1 MTKRFNYDIFCDNEG
16 VVRVLLLSSYT
27 QSSSNVWKLFYT
39 IDGTEP
45 TETST
50 CIFVTDKA
58 NAIYTLND
66 INKDIILY
74 TRPVIKF
81 RTGSYNSDTKSV
93 ELDDEVFEF
102 TPFENKDYN
111 IRVFDINNVGENIT
125 SAYETTNIL
134 ISEPNNNGIIAQGSI
149 YITFN
154 GTEPSKDNYEYR
166 TYTHTINNSHFIT
179 LHDCVAKAV
188 VIYGDYKSSV
198 SEFTIGNGIYNM
210 ELPIITL
217 SPLSIDFR
225 FKNNEVGVYSYTTE
239 DNVTINEQETK
250 SNTNRNINA
259 VIVKAKK
266 YRIAYIITT
275 DNGTFKKYYWTTEIS
290 DKRGAI
296 KPIIS
301 FIASNKPNEIY
312 VKLDP
317 NNKFDTNSYK
327 VKYSI
332 NSSEYKDYVSS
343 IKLVSNDILHYYNTD
358 GESYSSIEKLEI
370 GNIDFESPILEYDAG
385 NDILKT
391 NNIPIL
397 PKWLNYCTDKAYLYD
412 NNDYQLGV
420 RTLPAKL
427 DDNRWSKIK
436 VIRSI
441 GIRNYTNN
449 SYVDNR
455 YFKKETIIT
464 SLDIITYTA
473 PSINYDEDKE
483 EVVVI
488 SNGSYKMYITTD
500 GTTPTINST
509 LINNG
514 DKLKPVF
521 GTIIRV
527 VGYDESRQEYTK
539 VTDYV
544 FKKLYSPTITVD
556 EYIRVNNPNIVG
568 DSQIQINDNG
578 TWININNI
586 KNENFRTAKCRII
599 YKDEDNIYESKIVYA
614 LYIKPYVV
622 PPELKVDE
630 DGNVTIF
637 QSTTNTIRYIIN
649 SHFIIPT
656 NLGFKYDGQNI
667 KLKNNDYIETMSVDY
682 NNNYSK
688 IVSYFY
694 SKDYITSTG
703 AIIEKLDSDKIDK
716 VNRKPYSYFDIIN
729 NDNYEIPKI
738 LTSINY
744 IVNTIN
750 SNFDLINKAEESLNR
765 KYSGYRFK
773 VYNEENN
780 TGILDIETHD
790 DKKYNGI
797 SLNPKAYKYP
807 YWDKGK
813 WNFNYIRNSIAYDKP
828 SDESAI
834 LYGKY
839 FVARF
844 IFDNS
849 VKYKFE
855 NINFIINNE

>member
-1 MTKRFNYDIFCDNEG
+1 MTKRFDYDIFCDNEG

-45 TETST
+45 TETSP
-50 CIFVTDKA
+50 CIFATDKA
-58 NAIYTLND
+58 NTVYTLNG
-66 INKDIILY
+66 INKDIVLY
-74 TRPVIKF
+74 TKPVIKF
-81 RTGSYNSDTKSV
+81 KTGAYNSDTKSI
-93 ELDDEVFEF
+93 ELDDETFMF

-111 IRVFDINNVGENIT
+111 MSVSDINNVGEKGT
-125 SAYETTNIL
+125 DTYETINL
-134 ISEPNNNGIIAQGSI
+134 VVNEPNYNGIIAQGSI
-149 YITFN
+149 YITFD

-166 TYTHTINNSHFIT
+166 IYTHNISNGRFIT
-179 LHDCVAKAV
+179 LQNCVAKAV
-188 VIYGDYKSSV
+188 VIYGDYKSNV
-198 SEFTIGNGIYNM
+198 SEFTIGDGIYNM
-210 ELPIITL
+210 ELPVITL
-217 SPLSIDFR
+217 SPLNIDFK
-225 FKNNEVGVYSYTTE
+225 FKNNEVGVYSYTTQ
-239 DNVTINEQETK
+239 DNVGINEQETK
-250 SNTNRNINA
+250 SNISKDVNA

-266 YRIAYIITT
+266 YRIAYSVTT

-296 KPIIS
+296 KPVIS
-301 FIASNKPNEIY
+301 FIASDKPNEIY
-312 VKLDP
+312 AKLDP
-317 NNKFDTNSYK
+317 NNKLNIDNYK
-327 VKYSI
+327 VKYSV
-332 NSSEYKDYVSS
+332 NTSEYKDYVSP
-343 IKLVSNDILHYYNTD
+343 IKLVSNDILRYYNTD
-358 GESYSSIEKLEI
+358 EVSYSSIEKLEV

-385 NDILKT
+385 NDTLKA
-391 NNIPIL
+391 NNVPAL
-397 PKWLNYCTDKAYLYD
+397 PEWLNYYTDKAYLY
-412 NNDYQLGV
+412 NNNHYHLGI
-420 RTLPAKL
+420 RTLPARL

-449 SYVDNR
+449 SYVDNE

-473 PSINYDEDKE
+473 PSVDYNEDKE

-488 SNGSYKMYITTD
+488 SNGSYKMYMTTN
-500 GTTPTINST
+500 GSTPTINST
-509 LINNG
+509 PVNSG
-514 DKLKPVF
+514 DTLKPKF
-521 GTIIRV
+521 GNVIRV

-539 VTDYV
+539 VTVYV

-556 EYIRVNNPNIVG
+556 DYIRVNNPNTVG

-578 TWININNI
+578 GWITINSI
-586 KNENFRTAKCRII
+586 KNENFRTVKCRII
-599 YKDEDNIYESKIVYA
+599 YKDGANIYESKTVYA

-656 NLGFKYDGQNI
+656 NLGVEYNGESI
-667 KLKNNDYIETMSVDY
+667 KLKSNDYIEAMTVNY
-682 NNNYSK
+682 ENNYSK

-694 SKDYITSTG
+694 SKDYVTSTG
-703 AIIEKLDSDKIDK
+703 VIVDKLDSDKVNK
-716 VNRKPYSYFDIIN
+716 VNRKPYSYFDIIS

-738 LTSINY
+738 LTSISY

-750 SNFDLINKAEESLNR
+750 SNFDLINKAEENLNR
-765 KYSGYRFK
+765 RYSGYRFK

-790 DKKYNGI
+790 TKKYNSV
-797 SLNPKAYKYP
+797 SLNPRAYKYP
-807 YWDKGK
+807 YWDRGK
-813 WNFNYIRNSIAYDKP
+813 WNFDYIRNSIAYNKP

-855 NINFIINNE
+855 SINFITNNE